1 MVMCVVT
8 SPCLCLVLIKALLLR
23 NKNWKYNCTFF
34 IYVLHI
40 FLYIH
45 TGFGF
50 YSCVANRIRTRIR
63 IPTSWIGTEV
73 GLKKT
78 WLRTPLAI
86 VTFSDPDSSPVP
98 KFLNLGPGQKLFQ
111 IWESDCSSDS
121 SNRRCNRKSAM
132 FLLKQWR
139 LYKPCRLLLLP
150 KINNNFESG
159 FSRIFDS
166 GSQNTP
172 NPVEFDPGNPDPW
185 ASQLR

>member
-8 SPCLCLVLIKALLLR
+8 SPCLSLVLIKALLLR
-23 NKNWKYNCTFF
+23 NKNSKYNCTFF

-98 KFLNLGPGQKLFQ
+98 KFLNWAQARNFFKFENPTAVQTPATIDATESQQCFYWSNDVYTNHADSCYCQK
-111 IWESDCSSDS
+111 
-121 SNRRCNRKSAM
+121 
-132 FLLKQWR
+132 
-139 LYKPCRLLLLP
+139 
-150 KINNNFESG
+150 
-159 FSRIFDS
+159 
-166 GSQNTP
+166 
-172 NPVEFDPGNPDPW
+172 
-185 ASQLR
+185 